1 MKSEKESLVEKMVD
15 LIKYTRKGLAD
26 APSNPILKFSDYASK
41 IPDVVKF
48 TLGEPDFNTP
58 DHIKEAAKKGIDNNH
73 SHYAPSN
80 GTIGLR
86 KAATDFL
93 AQKYGQKYDAETEVL
108 VTNGVS
114 ESIFDAVVACLN
126 PGDIMVVPTPI
137 FPLYMSDVNL
147 LNEGVKIV
155 RVDTSED
162 GFKLTPAKLQKVLD
176 QYGEKVRMLVM
187 NYPTN
192 PTGVMYTQK
201 ELDDLADVIRDQPIF
216 ALCDEI
222 YSELNYDQPHAS
234 MEKTLHD
241 QVILLNGVSKA
252 WAMTGYRIGIVCA
265 PQPIL
270 EQIAKIHQT
279 IVTTEPTPM
288 QDAAEEAFKN
298 GMNDSQPMKQEFQ
311 QRRDALYHGLT
322 EIGFECAKPQGAF
335 YIFAKIPDGLEQDD
349 TKFIYD
355 LVDQARV
362 AVSAGSSFGRAG
374 QGYIRFSYAVSMD
387 EINEGLKRIAKFVKE
402 NQQ

>member
-1 MKSEKESLVEKMVD
+1 MVD

-58 DHIKEAAKKGIDNNH
+58 DHIKNAAKKGIDENH

-80 GTIGLR
+80 GTMGLR
-86 KAATDFL
+86 KAAAAFL
-93 AQKYGQKYDAETEVL
+93 AQKYGQKYDPETEVL
-108 VTNGVS
+108 VTNGVT
-114 ESIFDAVVACLN
+114 ESIFDTVCACLN

-137 FPLYMSDVNL
+137 FPLYMSDVNI
-147 LNEGVKIV
+147 LNDGAKIV
-155 RVDTSED
+155 TIDTSKD
-162 GFKLTPAKLQKVLD
+162 GFKLTPAKLQAVLD
-176 QYGEKVRMLVM
+176 EYGDKVRMLVM

-192 PTGVMYTQK
+192 PTGVMYSQE
-201 ELDDLADVIRDQPIF
+201 ELDAIADVIRDKPIF

-234 MEKTLHD
+234 LEKSLHD
-241 QVILLNGVSKA
+241 QVVLMNGVSKA

-265 PQPIL
+265 PQTIL
-270 EQIAKIHQT
+270 EQIAKVHQT

-298 GMNDSQPMKQEFQ
+298 GMNDSEPMKREFQ
-311 QRRDALYHGLT
+311 NRRDVLYQGLT
-322 EIGFECAKPQGAF
+322 DIGFECAKPQGAF
-335 YIFAKIPDGLEQDD
+335 YIFAKIPAGLEQDD
-349 TKFIYD
+349 SKFIYD
-355 LVDQARV
+355 LVDKAHV
-362 AVSAGSSFGRAG
+362 AVTAGSSFALGG

-387 EINEGLKRIAKFVKE
+387 QINEGLHRIKKYVEE
-402 NQQ
+402 NK

>member
-1 MKSEKESLVEKMVD
+1 MVD

-58 DHIKEAAKKGIDNNH
+58 DHIKNAAKKGIDENH

-80 GTIGLR
+80 GTMGLR
-86 KAATDFL
+86 KAAADFL
-93 AQKYGQKYDAETEVL
+93 AQKYGQKYDPETEVL
-108 VTNGVS
+108 VTNGVT
-114 ESIFDAVVACLN
+114 ESIFDTVCVCLN

-137 FPLYMSDVNL
+137 FPLYMSDVNI
-147 LNEGVKIV
+147 LNDGAKIV
-155 RVDTSED
+155 TIDTSKD
-162 GFKLTPAKLQKVLD
+162 GFKLTPAKLQAVLD
-176 QYGEKVRMLVM
+176 EYGDKVRMLVM

-192 PTGVMYTQK
+192 PTGVMYSQE
-201 ELDDLADVIRDQPIF
+201 ELDAIADVIRDKPIF

-234 MEKTLHD
+234 MEKSLHD
-241 QVILLNGVSKA
+241 QVVLMNGVSKA

-265 PQPIL
+265 PQAIL
-270 EQIAKIHQT
+270 EQIAKVHQT

-298 GMNDSQPMKQEFQ
+298 GMNDSEPMKREFQ
-311 QRRDALYHGLT
+311 KRRDVLYQGLT
-322 EIGFECAKPQGAF
+322 DIGFECAKPQGAF
-335 YIFAKIPDGLEQDD
+335 YIFAKIPAGLEQDD
-349 TKFIYD
+349 SKFIYD
-355 LVDQARV
+355 LVDKAHV
-362 AVSAGSSFGRAG
+362 AVTAGSSFALGG

-387 EINEGLKRIAKFVKE
+387 QINEGLRRIKKYVEE
-402 NQQ
+402 NK

>member
-1 MKSEKESLVEKMVD
+1 MVD

-58 DHIKEAAKKGIDNNH
+58 DHIKNAAKKGIDENH

-80 GTIGLR
+80 GTMGLR
-86 KAATDFL
+86 KAAADFL
-93 AQKYGQKYDAETEVL
+93 AQKYGQKYDPETEVL
-108 VTNGVS
+108 VTNGVT
-114 ESIFDAVVACLN
+114 ESIFDTVCACLN

-137 FPLYMSDVNL
+137 FPLYMSDVNI
-147 LNEGVKIV
+147 LNDGAKIV
-155 RVDTSED
+155 TIDTSKD
-162 GFKLTPAKLQKVLD
+162 GFKLTPAKLQAVLD
-176 QYGEKVRMLVM
+176 EYGDKVRMLVM

-192 PTGVMYTQK
+192 PTGVMYSQE
-201 ELDDLADVIRDQPIF
+201 ELDAIADVIRDKPIF

-234 MEKTLHD
+234 MEKSLHD
-241 QVILLNGVSKA
+241 QVVLMNGVSKA

-265 PQPIL
+265 PQAIL
-270 EQIAKIHQT
+270 EQIAKVHQT

-298 GMNDSQPMKQEFQ
+298 GMNDSEPMKHEFQ
-311 QRRDALYHGLT
+311 KRRDVLYQGLT
-322 EIGFECAKPQGAF
+322 DIGFECAKPQGAF
-335 YIFAKIPDGLEQDD
+335 YIFAKIPAGLEQDD
-349 TKFIYD
+349 SKFIYD
-355 LVDQARV
+355 LVDKAHV
-362 AVSAGSSFGRAG
+362 AVTAGSSFALGG

-387 EINEGLKRIAKFVKE
+387 QINEGLRRIKKYVEE
-402 NQQ
+402 NK

>member
-1 MKSEKESLVEKMVD
+1 MVD

-58 DHIKEAAKKGIDNNH
+58 DHIKNAAKKGIDENH

-86 KAATDFL
+86 KAAADFL
-93 AQKYGQKYDAETEVL
+93 AQKYGQKYDPETEVL
-108 VTNGVS
+108 VTNGVT
-114 ESIFDAVVACLN
+114 ESIFDTVCACLN

-137 FPLYMSDVNL
+137 FPLYMSDVNI
-147 LNEGVKIV
+147 LNDGAKIV
-155 RVDTSED
+155 TIDTSKD
-162 GFKLTPAKLQKVLD
+162 GFKLTPAKLQAVLD
-176 QYGEKVRMLVM
+176 EYGDKVRMLVM

-192 PTGVMYTQK
+192 PTGVMYSQE
-201 ELDDLADVIRDQPIF
+201 ELDAIADVIRDKPIF

-234 MEKTLHD
+234 MEKSLHD
-241 QVILLNGVSKA
+241 QVVLMNGVSKA

-265 PQPIL
+265 PQAIL
-270 EQIAKIHQT
+270 EQIAKVHQT

-298 GMNDSQPMKQEFQ
+298 GMNDSEPMKREFQ
-311 QRRDALYHGLT
+311 KRRDVLYQGLT
-322 EIGFECAKPQGAF
+322 DIGFECAKPQGAF
-335 YIFAKIPDGLEQDD
+335 YIFAKIPAGLEQDD
-349 TKFIYD
+349 SKFIYD
-355 LVDQARV
+355 LVDKAHV
-362 AVSAGSSFGRAG
+362 AVTAGSSFALGG

-387 EINEGLKRIAKFVKE
+387 QINEGLRRIKKYVEE
-402 NQQ
+402 NK

>member
-1 MKSEKESLVEKMVD
+1 MVD

-58 DHIKEAAKKGIDNNH
+58 DHIKNAAKKGIDENH

-80 GTIGLR
+80 GTMGLR
-86 KAATDFL
+86 KAAAAFL
-93 AQKYGQKYDAETEVL
+93 AQKYGQRYDPETEVL
-108 VTNGVS
+108 VTNGVT
-114 ESIFDAVVACLN
+114 ESIFDTVCACLN

-137 FPLYMSDVNL
+137 FPLYMSDVNI
-147 LNEGVKIV
+147 LNDGAKIV
-155 RVDTSED
+155 TIDTSKD
-162 GFKLTPAKLQKVLD
+162 GFKLTPAKLQAVLD
-176 QYGEKVRMLVM
+176 EYGDKVRMLVM

-192 PTGVMYTQK
+192 PTGVMYSQE
-201 ELDDLADVIRDQPIF
+201 ELDAIADVIRDKPIF

-222 YSELNYDQPHAS
+222 YSELNYDQSHAS
-234 MEKTLHD
+234 LEKSLHD
-241 QVILLNGVSKA
+241 QVVLMNGVSKA

-265 PQPIL
+265 PQTIL
-270 EQIAKIHQT
+270 EQIAKVHQT

-298 GMNDSQPMKQEFQ
+298 GMNDSEPMKREFQ
-311 QRRDALYHGLT
+311 NRRDVLYQGLT
-322 EIGFECAKPQGAF
+322 DIGFECAKPQGAF
-335 YIFAKIPDGLEQDD
+335 YIFAKIPAGLEQDD
-349 TKFIYD
+349 SKFIYD
-355 LVDQARV
+355 LVDKAHV
-362 AVSAGSSFGRAG
+362 AVTAGSSFALGG

-387 EINEGLKRIAKFVKE
+387 QINEGLRRIKKYVEE
-402 NQQ
+402 NK

>member
-1 MKSEKESLVEKMVD
+1 MVD

-58 DHIKEAAKKGIDNNH
+58 DHIKNAAKKGIDENH

-80 GTIGLR
+80 GTMGLR
-86 KAATDFL
+86 KAAADFL
-93 AQKYGQKYDAETEVL
+93 AQKYGQKYDPETEVL
-108 VTNGVS
+108 VTNGVT
-114 ESIFDAVVACLN
+114 ESIFDTVCACLN

-137 FPLYMSDVNL
+137 FPLYMSDVNI
-147 LNEGVKIV
+147 LNDGAKIV
-155 RVDTSED
+155 TIDTSKD
-162 GFKLTPAKLQKVLD
+162 GFKLTPAKLQAVLD
-176 QYGEKVRMLVM
+176 EYGDKVRMLVM

-192 PTGVMYTQK
+192 PTGVMYSQE
-201 ELDDLADVIRDQPIF
+201 ELDAIADVIRDKPIF

-234 MEKTLHD
+234 MEKSLHD
-241 QVILLNGVSKA
+241 QVVLMNGVSKA

-265 PQPIL
+265 PQAIL
-270 EQIAKIHQT
+270 EQIAKVHQT

-298 GMNDSQPMKQEFQ
+298 GMNDSEPMKREFQ
-311 QRRDALYHGLT
+311 KRRDVLYQGLT
-322 EIGFECAKPQGAF
+322 DIGFECAKPQGAF
-335 YIFAKIPDGLEQDD
+335 YIFAKIPAGLEQDD
-349 TKFIYD
+349 SKFIYD
-355 LVDQARV
+355 LVDKAHV
-362 AVSAGSSFGRAG
+362 AVTAGSSFALGG

-387 EINEGLKRIAKFVKE
+387 QINEGLRRIKKYVDE
-402 NQQ
+402 NK

>member
-1 MKSEKESLVEKMVD
+1 MVD

-58 DHIKEAAKKGIDNNH
+58 DHIKNAAKKGIDENH

-80 GTIGLR
+80 GTMGLR
-86 KAATDFL
+86 KAAADFL
-93 AQKYGQKYDAETEVL
+93 AQKYGQKYDPETEVL
-108 VTNGVS
+108 VTNGVT
-114 ESIFDAVVACLN
+114 ESIFDTVCACLN
-126 PGDIMVVPTPI
+126 SGDIMVVPTPI
-137 FPLYMSDVNL
+137 FPLYMSDVNI
-147 LNEGVKIV
+147 LNDGAKIV
-155 RVDTSED
+155 TIDTSKD
-162 GFKLTPAKLQKVLD
+162 GFKLTPAKLQAVLD
-176 QYGEKVRMLVM
+176 EYGDKVRMLVM

-192 PTGVMYTQK
+192 PTGVMYSQE
-201 ELDDLADVIRDQPIF
+201 ELDAIADVIRDKPIF

-234 MEKTLHD
+234 MEKSLHD
-241 QVILLNGVSKA
+241 QVVLMNGVSKA

-265 PQPIL
+265 PQAIL
-270 EQIAKIHQT
+270 EQIAKVHQT

-298 GMNDSQPMKQEFQ
+298 GMNDSEPMKREFQ
-311 QRRDALYHGLT
+311 KRRDVLYQGLT
-322 EIGFECAKPQGAF
+322 DIGFECAKPQGAF
-335 YIFAKIPDGLEQDD
+335 YIFAKIPAGLEQDD
-349 TKFIYD
+349 SKFIYD
-355 LVDQARV
+355 LVDKAHV
-362 AVSAGSSFGRAG
+362 AVTAGSSFALGG

-387 EINEGLKRIAKFVKE
+387 QINEGLRRIKKYVEE
-402 NQQ
+402 NK

>member
-1 MKSEKESLVEKMVD
+1 MVD

-58 DHIKEAAKKGIDNNH
+58 DHIKNAAKKGIDENH

-80 GTIGLR
+80 GTMSLR
-86 KAATDFL
+86 KAAADFL
-93 AQKYGQKYDAETEVL
+93 AQKYGQKYDPETEVL
-108 VTNGVS
+108 VTNGVT
-114 ESIFDAVVACLN
+114 ESIFDTVCACLN

-137 FPLYMSDVNL
+137 FPLYMSDVNI
-147 LNEGVKIV
+147 LNDGAKIV
-155 RVDTSED
+155 TIDTSKD
-162 GFKLTPAKLQKVLD
+162 GFKLTPAKLQAVLD
-176 QYGEKVRMLVM
+176 EYGDKVRMLVM

-192 PTGVMYTQK
+192 PTGVMYSQE
-201 ELDDLADVIRDQPIF
+201 ELDAIADVIRDKPIF

-234 MEKTLHD
+234 MEKSLHD
-241 QVILLNGVSKA
+241 QVVLMNGVSKA

-265 PQPIL
+265 PQAIL
-270 EQIAKIHQT
+270 EQIAKVHQT

-298 GMNDSQPMKQEFQ
+298 GMNDSEPMKREFQ
-311 QRRDALYHGLT
+311 KRRDVLYQGLT
-322 EIGFECAKPQGAF
+322 DIGFECAKPQGAF
-335 YIFAKIPDGLEQDD
+335 YIFAKIPAGLEQDD
-349 TKFIYD
+349 SKFIYD
-355 LVDQARV
+355 LVDKAHV
-362 AVSAGSSFGRAG
+362 AVTAGSSFALGG

-387 EINEGLKRIAKFVKE
+387 QINEGLRRIKKYVEE
-402 NQQ
+402 NK

>member
-1 MKSEKESLVEKMVD
+1 MVN

-58 DHIKEAAKKGIDNNH
+58 DHIKEAGKKGIDENH

-80 GTIGLR
+80 GTIGLCR
-86 KAATDFL
+86 AAAQFL
-93 AQKYGQKYDAETEVL
+93 ADKYDQKYDPETEVL
-108 VTNGVS
+108 VTNGVT
-114 ESIFDAVVACLN
+114 ESIFDTVMACLN
-126 PGDIMVVPTPI
+126 PGDVMVVPTPI
-137 FPLYMSDVNL
+137 FPLYMSDANI
-147 LNEGVKIV
+147 LNEGVEIV
-155 RVDTSED
+155 RVDTSDD
-162 GFKLTPAKLQKVLD
+162 GFKLTPAKLQKVID
-176 QYGEKVRMLVM
+176 DYGDRVRMLIM

-192 PTGVMYTQK
+192 PTGVMYSQD
-201 ELDDLADVIRDQPIF
+201 ELDKLADVIRDKPIF

-234 MEKTLHD
+234 MEKSLHD
-241 QVILLNGVSKA
+241 QVVLMNGVSKA

-265 PQPIL
+265 PQEIL
-270 EQIAKIHQT
+270 EQIAKVHQT

-298 GMNDSQPMKQEFQ
+298 GVDDSQPMKKEFQ
-311 QRRDALYHGLT
+311 KRRDVLFNGLT
-322 EIGFECAKPQGAF
+322 KIGFDCVQPQGAF
-335 YIFAKIPDGLEQDD
+335 YVFAKIPEGLEQDD

-355 LVDQARV
+355 LVDKAKV
-362 AVSAGSSFGRAG
+362 AVTSGSSFGSSG
-374 QGYIRFSYAVSMD
+374 KGYIRFSYAVAMNQI
-387 EINEGLKRIAKFVKE
+387 EEGLKRIEKYVKKY
-402 NQQ
+402 QK